1 MLSSGRQGNVLARSS
16 MILKQKPELFIL
28 LVTNNLF
35 TSRYPSRFSL
45 FTDICQI
52 VEREEVC
59 ITSHIQ
65 PWCSVYIGIVWP
77 CNNLG
82 GTILWPC
89 LPSIIQNIQSLADH
103 DVSIKFSTGTNK
115 CAAYHSRIL
124 KKILYY

>member
-1 MLSSGRQGNVLARSS
+1 

-65 PWCSVYIGIVWP
+65 P
-77 CNNLG
+77 
-82 GTILWPC
+82 
-89 LPSIIQNIQSLADH
+89 
-103 DVSIKFSTGTNK
+103 
-115 CAAYHSRIL
+115 
-124 KKILYY
+124 